1 MNIMLSKGRWNKMF
15 DWFAS
20 LDWYWVAAI
29 LAAIVGMVWFFV
41 TS

>member
-1 MNIMLSKGRWNKMF
+1 MIIGRRVKDML
-15 DWFAS
+15 DWLTS